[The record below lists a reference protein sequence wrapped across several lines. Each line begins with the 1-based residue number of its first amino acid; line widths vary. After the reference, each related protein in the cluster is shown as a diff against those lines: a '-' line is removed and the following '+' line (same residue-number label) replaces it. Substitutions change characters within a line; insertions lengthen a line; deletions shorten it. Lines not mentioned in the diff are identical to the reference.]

1 MDEQSL
7 NELLECSVCLE
18 RLDGTSKV
26 LPCQHTFCRRCL
38 DEIFSTKHE
47 LRCPECRT
55 LVEIRVE
62 ELPLNILL
70 VRLLEGIKTK
80 QVTERTY
87 SPDSGKQEI
96 LQSTAHGSRSSRQS
110 PSNSHACAKALY
122 NYEGKDQGDLSFRKG
137 DMILLRKKVDE
148 NWFHGEL
155 GNQHGFFPASYVQV
169 VIPLPVTTPQ
179 CKALFDFEVNDS
191 EKDCLAFKK
200 EEYLTV
206 IKRVDDNWVEG
217 KKGEKIGIF
226 PISFVEMN
234 DAAKSL
240 INYKAKVPMHASRTP
255 TNGDRSN
262 GERVPAAPPPGFNK
276 NTSQRVA
283 PIPKQK
289 RHSFH
294 ASSRH
299 RSHSSHEQR
308 HRRSL
313 DISSNIAGNLI
324 IPGSTPRSMSPP
336 PLPIYNQESHEG
348 AAAGKSSS
356 SNSSTQD
363 VKVAGADGTSSNTQK
378 GSPHDGLKAPPG
390 INSAIH
396 VALYNYK
403 PTKEDEVELKKGD
416 YYTVSDKCQ
425 DGWFRGQ
432 CLKSGR
438 TGVFPGNY
446 VQTVRHQ
453 SAFRAVGNS
462 NVLNIRAKPQVISA
476 PSTTTAA
483 APTSSVPPCA
493 STASAAGVTP
503 VSGSPQL
510 DARRSRSPTRNSVT
524 PPRATSSPQ
533 PTSSRAK
540 LPSPP
545 SSVIVSTSSSSSP
558 SSVSVLSSSKSSQT
572 TTSSSSVSSRSVTH
586 SSDSRTV
593 PTGANAQVFHSSH
606 KSSSHSSH
614 RLDRSSSAHK
624 SSSSSTAASHQH
636 VPKPGSVGMT
646 NYHSQRSGTS
656 TNHQGPAFLSPELLA
671 MQKSMATSA
680 NITPPN
686 VVIGPSG
693 DGPIA
698 ALQPSKDKKEKRDK
712 EKISL
717 VKRLTSGKSRK
728 SKSTAVEDA
737 GSAAAAAS
745 GAASSLVLE
754 NNNTISHVRSG
765 SCPSDTSS
773 LLSVETPLHVKTG
786 SFDSSVAP
794 PQPSKPKRPNPP
806 LREKCRCVVPYPPQS
821 DIELELKIG
830 DIVNVHKKRDDG
842 WYKGTQQRTGKTG
855 LFPGNFV
862 EKCV

>member
-38 DEIFSTKHE
+38 DEIVSTKHE

-62 ELPLNILL
+62 DLPLNILL

-80 QVTERTY
+80 QATERSY
-87 SPDSGKQEI
+87 SPTSGKEI
-96 LQSTAHGSRSSRQS
+96 IQSTAHGSRSSRQS
-110 PSNSHACAKALY
+110 PNNSHACAKALY

-137 DMILLRKKVDE
+137 DLILLRKKVDE
-148 NWFHGEL
+148 NWYHGDL
-155 GNQHGFFPASYVQV
+155 GGQHGFFPASYVQV

-179 CKALFDFEVNDS
+179 CKALFDFDVNDA

-240 INYKAKVPMHASRTP
+240 INYKAK
-255 TNGDRSN
+255 
-262 GERVPAAPPPGFNK
+262 
-276 NTSQRVA
+276 
-283 PIPKQK
+283 
-289 RHSFH
+289 
-294 ASSRH
+294 
-299 RSHSSHEQR
+299 
-308 HRRSL
+308 SL
-313 DISSNIAGNLI
+313 EISSNSAGNLI
-324 IPGSTPRSMSPP
+324 IATPRSMSPP
-336 PLPIYNQESHEG
+336 PLPFYNHESHEG
-348 AAAGKSSS
+348 AAAGKSLPSS
-356 SNSSTQD
+356 SATQD

-378 GSPHDGLKAPPG
+378 GSPHEGLKAPPG
-390 INSAIH
+390 ISSVVY

-453 SAFRAVGNS
+453 SAFRAVGSS
-462 NVLNIRAKPQVISA
+462 NVLNIRAKPQVMTA
-476 PSTTTAA
+476 PATTTAA
-483 APTSSVPPCA
+483 APTSSVPPCT
-493 STASAAGVTP
+493 STTSASAAGVTP
-503 VSGSPQL
+503 MSGSPQL
-510 DARRSRSPTRNSVT
+510 NSRRSRSPKRHSVT

-533 PTSSRAK
+533 PSSSRAK

-545 SSVIVSTSSSSSP
+545 SSVIVSSSSSSSP
-558 SSVSVLSSSKSSQT
+558 SSVPVLSSSKSSQT
-572 TTSSSSVSSRSVTH
+572 TSSSSSVSSRSVAH

-593 PTGANAQVFHSSH
+593 PTGANAQVLHSSH

-624 SSSSSTAASHQH
+624 SSSSNAASHQH
-636 VPKPGSVGMT
+636 VPKPVSIAMT
-646 NYHSQRSGTS
+646 NYQSQRSGTS
-656 TNHQGPAFLSPELLA
+656 TNHQGPAFLSPELSA

-693 DGPIA
+693 DGPSA
-698 ALQPSKDKKEKRDK
+698 ALQLPKDKKEKRDK

-773 LLSVETPLHVKTG
+773 LLSVETSLHVKTG

-830 DIVNVHKKRDDG
+830 DIVYVHKKRDDG

-855 LFPGNFV
+855 LFPGSFV
-862 EKCV
+862 EKCD

>member
-1 MDEQSL
+1 MDEKSL

-38 DEIFSTKHE
+38 DEIVCTKHE

-62 ELPLNILL
+62 DLPLNILL

-80 QVTERTY
+80 QATERSF
-87 SPDSGKQEI
+87 SPNSGKQEI
-96 LQSTAHGSRSSRQS
+96 IQSAAHGSRSSRQS
-110 PSNSHACAKALY
+110 PNNSHACAKALY

-137 DMILLRKKVDE
+137 DLILLRKKVDE

-155 GNQHGFFPASYVQV
+155 GSQNGFFPASYVQV
-169 VIPLPVTTPQ
+169 IIPLPVTTPQ
-179 CKALFDFEVNDS
+179 CKALFDFEVNDA
-191 EKDCLAFKK
+191 EKDCIPFKK

-240 INYKAKVPMHASRTP
+240 INYKAK
-255 TNGDRSN
+255 
-262 GERVPAAPPPGFNK
+262 
-276 NTSQRVA
+276 
-283 PIPKQK
+283 
-289 RHSFH
+289 
-294 ASSRH
+294 
-299 RSHSSHEQR
+299 
-308 HRRSL
+308 SL
-313 DISSNIAGNLI
+313 ELSSNSAGNLI
-324 IPGSTPRSMSPP
+324 IAAPRSMSPP
-336 PLPIYNQESHEG
+336 PLPYYNHESHEG
-348 AAAGKSSS
+348 AAAGKSLPSS
-356 SNSSTQD
+356 TATQD

-378 GSPHDGLKAPPG
+378 GSPHEGLKIPPG
-390 INSAIH
+390 INSVVY

-453 SAFRAVGNS
+453 SAFRAVGSS
-462 NVLNIRAKPQVISA
+462 NVLNIRAKPQVVSA

-483 APTSSVPPCA
+483 APTSSVPPSA
-493 STASAAGVTP
+493 STTSASAAGVTP

-510 DARRSRSPTRNSVT
+510 NPRRSRSPKRNSLT

-540 LPSPP
+540 VPSPP
-545 SSVIVSTSSSSSP
+545 SSVIVSSSSSSP
-558 SSVSVLSSSKSSQT
+558 SSVSILSSSKSSQT
-572 TTSSSSVSSRSVTH
+572 TSSSSSSVSSRSVAH

-614 RLDRSSSAHK
+614 RSDRSSSAHK
-624 SSSSSTAASHQH
+624 SSSSNAASHQH
-636 VPKPGSVGMT
+636 VSKSGSSAMT
-646 NYHSQRSGTS
+646 NYHSQRSGIS
-656 TNHQGPAFLSPELLA
+656 INHQGPAFLSPELLA

-693 DGPIA
+693 DGPSA
-698 ALQPSKDKKEKRDK
+698 APQPSKDKKEKRDK

-728 SKSTAVEDA
+728 SKSTAVDDA

-773 LLSVETPLHVKTG
+773 LLSVEAPLHVKTG
-786 SFDSSVAP
+786 SFDSSVAPP

-830 DIVNVHKKRDDG
+830 DIVYVHKKRDDG

-855 LFPGNFV
+855 LFPGSFV
-862 EKCV
+862 EKCD

>member
-38 DEIFSTKHE
+38 DEIVSTKHE

-62 ELPLNILL
+62 DLPLNILL

-80 QVTERTY
+80 QATERSY
-87 SPDSGKQEI
+87 SPNSGKQE
-96 LQSTAHGSRSSRQS
+96 STAHGSRSSRQS
-110 PSNSHACAKALY
+110 PNNTHACAKALY

-137 DMILLRKKVDE
+137 DLILLRKKVDE

-155 GNQHGFFPASYVQV
+155 GSQHGFFPASYVQV
-169 VIPLPVTTPQ
+169 IIPVPVTTPQ
-179 CKALFDFEVNDS
+179 CKALFDFEVNDA

-234 DAAKSL
+234 DAAKTL
-240 INYKAKVPMHASRTP
+240 INYKAKVPMHVGRTP
-255 TNGDRSN
+255 TSGDRSHRDRTP
-262 GERVPAAPPPGFNK
+262 EAPPPGPDK
-276 NTSQRVA
+276 NSSQRVS
-283 PIPKQK
+283 IPKQK

-299 RSHSSHEQR
+299 RSHSSHDQR

-313 DISSNIAGNLI
+313 EINSSAGNLI
-324 IPGSTPRSMSPP
+324 IASPRSMSPP
-336 PLPIYNQESHEG
+336 PLPFYNHESHEG
-348 AAAGKSSS
+348 AAAGKNPPSATL
-356 SNSSTQD
+356 TQD

-378 GSPHDGLKAPPG
+378 VSPLEGLKAPPG
-390 INSAIH
+390 INSVVY

-403 PTKEDEVELKKGD
+403 PTKEDEIELKKGD

-432 CLKSGR
+432 CLKSGH

-462 NVLNIRAKPQVISA
+462 NVLNIRAKPQMVSA
-476 PSTTTAA
+476 PLTTTAA
-483 APTSSVPPCA
+483 APTSSAPTCTSA
-493 STASAAGVTP
+493 NSASAAGVTSA
-503 VSGSPQL
+503 SGSPQL
-510 DARRSRSPTRNSVT
+510 NSRRSRSPKRSSLT

-533 PTSSRAK
+533 PPSNRAK
-540 LPSPP
+540 VPSPP
-545 SSVIVSTSSSSSP
+545 SFVVVPSSSQSP
-558 SSVSVLSSSKSSQT
+558 SSTSVLSSSKSCQT
-572 TTSSSSVSSRSVTH
+572 TSLSSSSSTVLSRSVAN

-593 PTGANAQVFHSSH
+593 PTGASVQVFHSSH

-614 RLDRSSSAHK
+614 RSERSSSAHK
-624 SSSSSTAASHQH
+624 SSSSTAASHQH
-636 VPKPGSVGMT
+636 VPKPGSIAAT
-646 NYHSQRSGTS
+646 NYLPQRSGTS
-656 TNHQGPAFLSPELLA
+656 ANHQGPAFLSPELLA

-693 DGPIA
+693 EGPSA
-698 ALQPSKDKKEKRDK
+698 APQSSKDKKEKRDK

-728 SKSTAVEDA
+728 SKSSAVEDA
-737 GSAAAAAS
+737 GSAAAAAA

-773 LLSVETPLHVKTG
+773 LLSVEGPLHVKTG
-786 SFDSSVAP
+786 SFDSSIAPPPP

-821 DIELELKIG
+821 EIELELKVG
-830 DIVNVHKKRDDG
+830 DFVYVHKKRDDG
-842 WYKGTQQRTGKTG
+842 WYKGTLQRTGKTG
-855 LFPGNFV
+855 LFPGSFV
-862 EKCV
+862 EKCD

>member
-1 MDEQSL
+1 MDEKSL

-38 DEIFSTKHE
+38 DEIVCTKHE

-62 ELPLNILL
+62 DLPLNILL

-80 QVTERTY
+80 QATERSF
-87 SPDSGKQEI
+87 SPNSGKQEI
-96 LQSTAHGSRSSRQS
+96 IQSAAHGSRSSRQS
-110 PSNSHACAKALY
+110 PNNSHACAKALY

-137 DMILLRKKVDE
+137 DLILLRKKVDE

-155 GNQHGFFPASYVQV
+155 GSQNGFFPASYVQV
-169 VIPLPVTTPQ
+169 IIPLPVTTPQ
-179 CKALFDFEVNDS
+179 CKALFDFEVNDA
-191 EKDCLAFKK
+191 EKDCIPFKK

-240 INYKAKVPMHASRTP
+240 INYKAKVHLHAGRTHAS
-255 TNGDRSN
+255 GDRSH
-262 GERVPAAPPPGFNK
+262 GERIPECPPPGPDK
-276 NTSQRVA
+276 NPSQRV

-299 RSHSSHEQR
+299 RSHSSHDQH

-313 DISSNIAGNLI
+313 ELSSNSAGNLI
-324 IPGSTPRSMSPP
+324 IAAPRSMSPP
-336 PLPIYNQESHEG
+336 PLPYYNHESHEG
-348 AAAGKSSS
+348 AAAGKSLPSS
-356 SNSSTQD
+356 TATQD

-378 GSPHDGLKAPPG
+378 GSPHEGLKIPPG
-390 INSAIH
+390 INSVVY

-453 SAFRAVGNS
+453 SAFRAVGSS
-462 NVLNIRAKPQVISA
+462 NVLNIRAKPQVVSA

-483 APTSSVPPCA
+483 APTSSVPPSA
-493 STASAAGVTP
+493 STTSASAAGVTP

-510 DARRSRSPTRNSVT
+510 NPRRSRSPKRNSLT

-540 LPSPP
+540 VPSPP
-545 SSVIVSTSSSSSP
+545 SSVIVSSSSSSP
-558 SSVSVLSSSKSSQT
+558 SSVSILSSSKSSQT
-572 TTSSSSVSSRSVTH
+572 TSSSSSSVSSRSVAH

-614 RLDRSSSAHK
+614 RSDRSSSAHK
-624 SSSSSTAASHQH
+624 SSSSNAASHQH
-636 VPKPGSVGMT
+636 VSKSGSSAMT
-646 NYHSQRSGTS
+646 NYHSQRSGIS
-656 TNHQGPAFLSPELLA
+656 INHQGPAFLSPELLA

-693 DGPIA
+693 DGPSA
-698 ALQPSKDKKEKRDK
+698 APQPSKDKKEKRDK

-728 SKSTAVEDA
+728 SKSTAVDDA

-773 LLSVETPLHVKTG
+773 LLSVEAPLHVKTG
-786 SFDSSVAP
+786 SFDSSVAPP

-830 DIVNVHKKRDDG
+830 DIVYVHKKRDDG

-855 LFPGNFV
+855 LFPGSFV
-862 EKCV
+862 EKCD

>member
-240 INYKAKVPMHASRTP
+240 INYKAK
-255 TNGDRSN
+255 
-262 GERVPAAPPPGFNK
+262 
-276 NTSQRVA
+276 
-283 PIPKQK
+283 
-289 RHSFH
+289 
-294 ASSRH
+294 
-299 RSHSSHEQR
+299 
-308 HRRSL
+308 SL